1 MFDTILD
8 LFSSE
13 ENIMFEK
20 YKILGEDYVLI
31 SLNENNAIL
40 LCTNN
45 IKIKDNTRENLD
57 YSVTILF
64 MNFNNKSVYK
74 TRMSLYLSK
83 ITYQIDYLFDIE
95 SEGNNILVDELL
107 EKAPS
112 NSFIYRIND
121 YIKSYII

>member
-1 MFDTILD
+1 
-8 LFSSE
+8 
-13 ENIMFEK
+13 MFEK

-95 SEGNNILVDELL
+95 SEENNILVDELL

>member
-1 MFDTILD
+1 
-8 LFSSE
+8 
-13 ENIMFEK
+13 MFEK

-31 SLNENNAIL
+31 SLNENNVIL

-95 SEGNNILVDELL
+95 LEGNNILVDELL

>member
-1 MFDTILD
+1 
-8 LFSSE
+8 
-13 ENIMFEK
+13 MFEK

-64 MNFNNKSVYK
+64 MNFNDKSVYK
-74 TRMSLYLSK
+74 TRMNLYLSK

-95 SEGNNILVDELL
+95 SEGNNILVDKLL

>member
-1 MFDTILD
+1 
-8 LFSSE
+8 
-13 ENIMFEK
+13 MFEK

-95 SEGNNILVDELL
+95 SEENNILVDELL

-112 NSFIYRIND
+112 NSFIYRVND

>member
-1 MFDTILD
+1 MHLR
-8 LFSSE
+8 LLKL
-13 ENIMFEK
+13 IM
-20 YKILGEDYVLI
+20 L
-31 SLNENNAIL
+31 AIYYRVA
-40 LCTNN
+40 TE
-45 IKIKDNTRENLD
+45 DNTRENLD

-64 MNFNNKSVYK
+64 MNFNDKSVYK

-95 SEGNNILVDELL
+95 SEENNILADELL

>member
-1 MFDTILD
+1 MV
-8 LFSSE
+8 
-13 ENIMFEK
+13 EK

-95 SEGNNILVDELL
+95 SERNNILVDELL

>member
-1 MFDTILD
+1 
-8 LFSSE
+8 
-13 ENIMFEK
+13 MFEK

-95 SEGNNILVDELL
+95 LEGNNILADELL
-107 EKAPS
+107 EKTPS
-112 NSFIYRIND
+112 NSFIYKIND

>member
-1 MFDTILD
+1 
-8 LFSSE
+8 
-13 ENIMFEK
+13 MFEK
-20 YKILGEDYVLI
+20 YKILGEDYVLV

-40 LCTNN
+40 LCTND

-64 MNFNNKSVYK
+64 MNFNDKSVYK

-95 SEGNNILVDELL
+95 SEENNILADELL
-107 EKAPS
+107 EKAPYY
-112 NSFIYRIND
+112 FIGE
-121 YIKSYII
+121 